1 MKLVKLSSSLVLAS
15 ALFTSLLPVSA
26 VRADDNSALFG
37 QLAGKIQCSDVGLGS
52 NTQNNHG
59 GSSSARNNSAS
70 SNSSASGKNA
80 SSQSSNSSNK
90 DGGGGGFNLFG
101 IIGAS
106 GSGQAQSSDSSSS
119 NHSSSY
125 NRGNASNQASGSRQ
139 SSSYNRDS
147 STVVVGKDCDSNN
160 AAAAVV
166 ITTLDTNKTAKEMN
180 SENNTTSRYG
190 IDAQIKINDSNNKT
204 AVDLFNAQR
213 RSGAV
218 NNLTQWY
225 TPQH

>member
-1 MKLVKLSSSLVLAS
+1 MKLVKLSRSLVLAS

-26 VRADDNSALFG
+26 VRANDNSALFG

-52 NTQNNHG
+52 NTQNNRG
-59 GSSSARNNSAS
+59 SSSSARNNSTSS
-70 SNSSASGKNA
+70 SNSASGKSA
-80 SSQSSNSSNK
+80 SNQSSNSSNK

-101 IIGAS
+101 VISAS
-106 GSGQAQSSDSSSS
+106 GSGQAQSSDSSASS
-119 NHSSSY
+119 NSSSY
-125 NRGNASNQASGSRQ
+125 NLGNAFKQAIASRQ

>member
-15 ALFTSLLPVSA
+15 ALFTSLLPVSS
-26 VRADDNSALFG
+26 VRAEDNSALFG

-59 GSSSARNNSAS
+59 SSSSARNNSAS
-70 SNSSASGKNA
+70 SSNSASGKN
-80 SSQSSNSSNK
+80 SSGRSSNSSNN
-90 DGGGGGFNLFG
+90 DSGGGGFNVLG
-101 IIGAS
+101 IFGAS
-106 GSGQAQSSDSSSS
+106 GSGHAQSSDSSSS
-119 NHSSSY
+119 NSSSSY
-125 NRGNASNQASGSRQ
+125 NRGNASNQASSSKN

-180 SENNTTSRYG
+180 SENNVTSRYG

>member
-37 QLAGKIQCSDVGLGS
+37 QLAGKIQCSDVGSGS

-90 DGGGGGFNLFG
+90 EGGGGGFNLFG

-119 NHSSSY
+119 NNSSSY

-147 STVVVGKDCDSNN
+147 STVVVGKDCDFNN
-160 AAAAVV
+160 AAAVV
-166 ITTLDTNKTAKEMN
+166 ITTLDTNKTAREMN
-180 SENNTTSRYG
+180 SENNTTSRHG